1 MQDDIPFE
9 RDEKLRRTIHAGP
22 LDELVGHGGFMNEQD
37 VIDRLGEPDA
47 VLPPGRGMTST
58 AWLCIACKRLH
69 EFDEPVR
76 PPAPCG
82 CGCIAFEKRARTQ
95 H

>member
-1 MQDDIPFE
+1 M
-9 RDEKLRRTIHAGP
+9 L
-22 LDELVGHGGFMNEQD
+22 NEQD

-47 VLPPGRGMTST
+47 VLPARLGMTSA
-58 AWLCIACKRLH
+58 AWLCSACKRLH
-69 EFDEPVR
+69 EFDAPVR

-82 CGCIAFEKRARTQ
+82 CGGIAFEKRARTQ

>member
-1 MQDDIPFE
+1 MAQPPLE
-9 RDEKLRRTIHAGP
+9 RRVRRLTDQGKEAQ
-22 LDELVGHGGFMNEQD
+22 MNEQD
-37 VIDRLGEPDA
+37 VIERLGEPDA

-58 AWLCIACKRLH
+58 AWLCSACKRLH
-69 EFDEPVR
+69 EFDAPVR

-82 CGCIAFEKRARTQ
+82 CGGIAFEKRARVQ

>member
-1 MQDDIPFE
+1 MD
-9 RDEKLRRTIHAGP
+9 
-22 LDELVGHGGFMNEQD
+22 EQD
-37 VIDRLGEPDA
+37 VIDRLGEPDR
-47 VLPPGRGMTST
+47 VLPVSRMMTSA
-58 AWLCIACKRLH
+58 AWMCGQCKVVR

-82 CGCIAFEKRARTQ
+82 CGSVFFEKRSRVQ